1 MNKQLNKRKM
11 ILEELKQLL
20 TQQLS
25 ITIDGETYPVCIIDW
40 AEIVAEHDKVLEEN
54 SGKSNE
60 EMDHFWAHTTTKMQS
75 IYDYFLYD
83 EIIEMKVDDK
93 EILPIGLLGLD
104 ASAHNHGFAEMN
116 NDGFIAIDLTKGK
129 LEEAPIYFIE
139 EYDML
144 EIAKNITEFKQ
155 KLIFN

>member
-1 MNKQLNKRKM
+1 MNKQLIKQQM

-20 TQQLS
+20 RQQLS

-60 EMDHFWAHTTTKMQS
+60 EMDRFWAHNTTKMQS

-83 EIIEMKVDDK
+83 EITEMKVDDK
-93 EILPIGLLGLD
+93 EI
-104 ASAHNHGFAEMN
+104 
-116 NDGFIAIDLTKGK
+116 
-129 LEEAPIYFIE
+129 
-139 EYDML
+139 
-144 EIAKNITEFKQ
+144 
-155 KLIFN
+155 